1 MYLTAVSQ
9 SAACQSPASERNSSC
24 MLASEKEGGRF
35 SYVVGTR
42 IMQSGAAEGEIE
54 TRLREIRNALVQFE
68 GERKKSV
75 ETISNIQKTHEQM
88 QVELKR
94 LDQEGGKPKNMY
106 HTALQYTEKETEL
119 IKKALQLIEELFASE
134 YQKYECTIKS
144 YFMRSYHN
152 YKYLIMLTG
161 SRQVK
166 SKISLMKSITLSGM
180 SLPLWVGKSTES
192 PPPLCGAIPAKPN
205 YIAKVGDMVAALV
218 TVSENEDWILAEVT
232 GYNQMTNQYKID
244 DIDEEMR
251 TEYIIG
257 YNKVIPLPVTR
268 ANPETNPNALFPKGA
283 LVLALYPQTTCFY
296 KAVIHKPPRKAHD
309 PYQVLFEDSSYTNGY
324 SPPENIHQRYV
335 LHFMDNKINDE

>member
-1 MYLTAVSQ
+1 
-9 SAACQSPASERNSSC
+9 
-24 MLASEKEGGRF
+24 
-35 SYVVGTR
+35 
-42 IMQSGAAEGEIE
+42 MQSGAADGEIE
-54 TRLREIRNALVQFE
+54 TRLREIHNALVQFE

-75 ETISNIQKTHEQM
+75 ETINNIQKTHEQM
-88 QVELKR
+88 QVEVKR
-94 LDQEGGKPKNMY
+94 ISFYKGKLKNMY
-106 HTALQYTEKETEL
+106 YTALQDTEKEIEL
-119 IKKALQLIEELFASE
+119 IKKALQLIEEVQHIRYFSVAS
-134 YQKYECTIKS
+134 KKS
-144 YFMRSYHN
+144 
-152 YKYLIMLTG
+152 G

-166 SKISLMKSITLSGM
+166 SKSSLMKSIMQSGM

-192 PPPLCGAIPAKPN
+192 PPPLCGAIPAEPN
-205 YIAKVGDMVAALV
+205 YIAKVGDVVAALV

-232 GYNQMTNQYKID
+232 GYNQITNQYKID

-296 KAVIHKPPRKAHD
+296 KAIIHKPPRKAHD

-324 SPPENIHQRYV
+324 SPPENIHQ
-335 LHFMDNKINDE
+335 